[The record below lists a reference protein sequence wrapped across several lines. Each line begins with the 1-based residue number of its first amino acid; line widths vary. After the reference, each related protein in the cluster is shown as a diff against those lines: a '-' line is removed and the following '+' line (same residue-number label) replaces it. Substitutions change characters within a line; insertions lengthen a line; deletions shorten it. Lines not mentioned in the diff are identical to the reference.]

1 MPTVHSHSKRG
12 LLKGL
17 FAVILAFAA
26 ATPASAGELLHR
38 PADNN
43 QWPQNLIRAV
53 QEKLN
58 SLGFDA
64 GKADGIIG
72 PRTRQAI
79 SDYQQ
84 QNNLPVDGQISAA
97 LLEALGFEK

>member
-1 MPTVHSHSKRG
+1 MPAIHSHSKRS
-12 LLKGL
+12 LIKGL
-17 FAVILAFAA
+17 FAVMLAFAA
-26 ATPASAGELLHR
+26 VNLASAGELQHR

-84 QNNLPVDGQISAA
+84 QNNLTVDGQISSA
-97 LLEALGFEK
+97 LLEALGFEQ

>member
-1 MPTVHSHSKRG
+1 MPTVHSHSKRK

-26 ATPASAGELLHR
+26 VNLAPAGELQHR

-64 GKADGIIG
+64 GTADGIIG
-72 PRTRQAI
+72 PRTRKAI

-84 QNNLPVDGQISAA
+84 QNNLAVDGKISSA
-97 LLEALGFEK
+97 LLEALGFEQ